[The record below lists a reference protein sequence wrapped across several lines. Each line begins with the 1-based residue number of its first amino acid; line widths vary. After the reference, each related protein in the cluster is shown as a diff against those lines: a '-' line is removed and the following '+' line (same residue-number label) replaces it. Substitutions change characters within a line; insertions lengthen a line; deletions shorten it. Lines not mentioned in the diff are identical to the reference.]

1 MIPSHTTLRALLA
14 VAGLALF
21 TVLISGWHSN
31 GGAQAAPL
39 SHKTQAAS
47 SSHTD
52 SRGQTRVSVPPAG
65 KSVTTQRAPAKARQ
79 VAVRPVVSADQLA
92 AAYPAFRSVVNGA
105 NDPGVI
111 NMAKNGG
118 FDAASAHPLNS
129 SKKTWVLTR
138 DMPAPIGRQLCF
150 MVVSSVEHQAMG
162 CDHVDRALHA
172 GVVFSEGD
180 TDFGLV
186 PAGVTKVSLNG
197 NSAEVT
203 DQSFEM
209 GAAHGTLKFAAPNG
223 VESVPLS

>member
-1 MIPSHTTLRALLA
+1 MIPRYTTLRALLA

-21 TVLISGWHSN
+21 TALVSGGLRD
-31 GGAQAAPL
+31 GGAQAAPPPD
-39 SHKTQAAS
+39 KMQAA

-52 SRGQTRVSVPPAG
+52 SRGQTRVSNPPAG
-65 KSVTTQRAPAKARQ
+65 KRVPTQRASAKPRQAKARPF
-79 VAVRPVVSADQLA
+79 VNADQLA
-92 AAYPAFRSVVNGA
+92 AAYPAFRSAVNGT

-129 SKKTWVLTR
+129 SMKTWVLTR

-150 MVVSSVEHQAMG
+150 LVVSSVTHQAMG
-162 CDHVDRALHA
+162 CDHVDRALHT
-172 GVVFSEGD
+172 GVVFSEGE

-197 NSAEVT
+197 KSAEVT
-203 DQSFEM
+203 DQSFEI
-209 GAAHGTLKFAAPNG
+209 AAARGTLKFVTPNG
-223 VESVPLS
+223 IESVPLS